1 MKKFKFSLWSRSKN
15 DSSKPLGKSY
25 RLKNGELITEDVST
39 NANFVQV
46 VEIESL
52 DDLEFEIDFNMHD
65 GNGFITS
72 GVPKDTTITEAKVT
86 VKDSPKKDHISRSK
100 DDIEWRDNIG
110 TYFVCDYD
118 PDSSNGKPK
127 SIDENRQA
135 LIRALKLANVDISEL
150 QMLAYPSS
158 SSGFVRKS
166 DGHSFD
172 KGGRHLIFLVEDAGD
187 LKRFKQVLF
196 DYMTLAGCNYGAVSD
211 AGRFLKRGII
221 DLAAISPTQPTFS
234 GIPAYNKRGLS
245 NVRDE

>member
-1 MKKFKFSLWSRSKN
+1 MNKFKFSLWPRLKN
-15 DSSKPLGKSY
+15 ESSIPLGKSC
-25 RLKNGELITEDVST
+25 RLKNRELITEDVSA
-39 NANFVQV
+39 NADCVQV

-52 DDLEFEIDFNMHD
+52 DDIKFEMDFNMHD
-65 GNGFITS
+65 GHAFMTS
-72 GVPKDTTITEAKVT
+72 GLPKDTAITKAKVT

-100 DDIEWRDNIG
+100 DDIEWRDNTG

-118 PDSSNGKPK
+118 PDSSSAAPRPVEE
-127 SIDENRQA
+127 IRQD
-135 LIRALKLANVDISEL
+135 LIRALQLANVDISEL

-196 DYMTLAGCNYGAVSD
+196 DYTTLAGCNYGAVSD
-211 AGRFLKRGII
+211 AGHFLKRGII